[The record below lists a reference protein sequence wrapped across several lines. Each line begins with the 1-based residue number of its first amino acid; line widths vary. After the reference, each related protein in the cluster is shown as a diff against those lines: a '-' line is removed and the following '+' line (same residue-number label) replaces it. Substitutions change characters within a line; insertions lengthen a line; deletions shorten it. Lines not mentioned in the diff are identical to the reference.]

1 LPAAGVEVWWSK
13 RAREDIA
20 YWRKH
25 DPSTT
30 ARIES
35 LIEDIKR
42 SPFRGLGKPE
52 PLKHALAGFWS
63 RRINK
68 EHRLVYRVEA
78 GVIYMRSVA
87 FITTNDEII
96 GVGVI

>member
-1 LPAAGVEVWWSK
+1 MPAAGAEIWWSK

-25 DPSTT
+25 DLSVS
-30 ARIES
+30 ARIDS
-35 LIEDIKR
+35 LLEDIKR
-42 SPFRGLGKPE
+42 NPFTGLGKPE

-63 RRINK
+63 RRITK

-78 GVIYMRSVA
+78 GVIYIAQCR
-87 FITTNDEII
+87 FHYK
-96 GVGVI
+96 